1 MQINILWVDF
11 KGKNGKDHKVNR
23 RKFKNK
29 NFILW
34 NFAILTIYEIS
45 EYIENYTNL
54 NLRSVYG
61 ITKR

>member
-1 MQINILWVDF
+1 VDF
-11 KGKNGKDHKVNR
+11 KGKKGKDHKVNR